1 MLFDV
6 EADPAEKHELS
17 ESNPGIV
24 TTMLN
29 RLNFYQNRV
38 SLCANG
44 TIFKILLVNY

>member
-17 ESNPGIV
+17 EANPGIV
-24 TTMLN
+24 TTILN

-44 TIFKILLVNY
+44 TISQILFINY